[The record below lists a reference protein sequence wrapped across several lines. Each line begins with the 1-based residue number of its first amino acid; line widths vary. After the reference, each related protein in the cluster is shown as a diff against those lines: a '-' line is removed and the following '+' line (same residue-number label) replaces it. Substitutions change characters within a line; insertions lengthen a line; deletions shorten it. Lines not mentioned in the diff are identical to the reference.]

1 MSPNNLSCAVS
12 LLIVM
17 PIVLAAQVGRGPD
30 PVALRHWPA
39 PQYWQPPAGAQES
52 ATYAVAAAV
61 TFPANPLVFVA
72 MTPCRVV
79 DTRAAQGFPS
89 AFGAP
94 GLTGG
99 ASRTFPMQASTACAI
114 PAAAQAYSV
123 NVTVVPQGPLS
134 YITAYPTGQQP
145 PLASTLNDVQGLIL
159 ANAAIVP
166 AGANGSIDVFA
177 TNPTDIVID
186 VNGYYAVGPTGP
198 QGPVGATGPQGPQGP
213 VGPAGPQ
220 GTTGAPGAAI
230 SLVAGPNIKI
240 QQSGSVFTIS
250 APAVGPCNC
259 VISCNDSSHLQ
270 GVTGP
275 SGKATDIQMCVN
287 TAIAGCTYGY
297 KTATCN

>member
-1 MSPNNLSCAVS
+1 MNPDNLSGAVS

-30 PVALRHWPA
+30 PVALRPWPA

-61 TFPANPLVFVA
+61 AFPANPLVFVA
-72 MTPCRVV
+72 MIPCRVV

-94 GLTGG
+94 SLIEG
-99 ASRTFPMQASTACAI
+99 ASRTFPMQASTTCAI

-123 NVTVVPQGPLS
+123 NVTVVPPGPLS
-134 YITAYPTGQQP
+134 YITAYPTGQLL
-145 PLASTLNDVQGLIL
+145 PLASTLNDIPGLIL

-186 VNGYYAVGPTGP
+186 LNGYYAEGPTGP
-198 QGPVGATGPQGPQGP
+198 A
-213 VGPAGPQ
+213 GPAGPT
-220 GTTGAPGAAI
+220 GPAGAAGPTGAAGPAGAAGPQGVPGPPVHT
-230 SLVAGPNIKI
+230 SAVCSSNVLPNLVSSGCSNRTIAFKSVPGGSCNVTADTGSCSAASSTGPN
-240 QQSGSVFTIS
+240 GSTN
-250 APAVGPCNC
+250 AVCSVC
-259 VISCNDSSHLQ
+259 SSQ
-270 GVTGP
+270 
-275 SGKATDIQMCVN
+275 
-287 TAIAGCTYGY
+287 
-297 KTATCN
+297 